1 LDELLRSL
9 KVYEMYP
16 YRLLLQPQNVVNLVA
31 LNAKPIHEVLK
42 GPRRVEAAPYHLA
55 IARTT

>member
-9 KVYEMYP
+9 KAYEMYP
-16 YRLLLQPQNVVNLVA
+16 YRLFVQPQNLVNLLG
-31 LNAKPIHEVLK
+31 LNAKLIHEVLK
-42 GPRRVEAAPYHLA
+42 GPRRVEAAHYHLA